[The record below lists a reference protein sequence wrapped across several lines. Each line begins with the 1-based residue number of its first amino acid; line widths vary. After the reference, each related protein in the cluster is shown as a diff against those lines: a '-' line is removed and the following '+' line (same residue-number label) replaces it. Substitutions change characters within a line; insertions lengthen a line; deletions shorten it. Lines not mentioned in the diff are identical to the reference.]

1 MGNQILWKEMTR
13 TKIYNIYSR
22 VPYIPELVTE
32 RASAML
38 QSPHG
43 SELGSFTVSSAPRPP
58 SCRLPGSTH
67 TPVATP
73 ALRLGPTLQNTC
85 AETRYYKYLGC
96 TDITWSPGRTSPDIG
111 NGSMSALVEMY

>member
-1 MGNQILWKEMTR
+1 MGNRILWKEMTR

-32 RASAML
+32 SVRVML

-43 SELGSFTVSSAPRPP
+43 SGLGSVTVSSAPRPP
-58 SCRLPGSTH
+58 SCRLAGSTR

-85 AETRYYKYLGC
+85 AQQSYYKYLGC
-96 TDITWSPGRTSPDIG
+96 IAITWSPGRTSPDIG